1 MIHEKGVASL
11 ITPNKWLSISYGK
24 SLRQFSRSFVYKI
37 VDYSSFR
44 AFEQTGVFPVVVF
57 MSNCPSSSIHIERYS
72 ENHNLISDQK
82 LPMNI
87 TSKFEK
93 WGVFL
98 SENIDLVVGMTERG
112 KRLSEYCHVE
122 EAFTV
127 SEAYELSEYLREFN
141 SSERDVFKFVNTGTI
156 DPFISLW
163 GVKKTTYL
171 KTKYNRPV
179 VDREGFRRRFE
190 RRYIQ
195 TTCPKIIISG
205 IRHFEAFPDTDGE
218 WIAGKS
224 TVILRNF
231 RGISIE
237 LMAGILNSHLVS
249 FFLQECFGSLAMDGG
264 INFSPS
270 NVSEIP
276 IPDVSKSKC
285 DDIVE
290 MVNQIIIAKSIDI
303 ASDTS
308 NLENQIDQIV
318 YSLYDLTP
326 EEIAIV
332 EEAENV

>member
-1 MIHEKGVASL
+1 M
-11 ITPNKWLSISYGK
+11 
-24 SLRQFSRSFVYKI
+24 
-37 VDYSSFR
+37 
-44 AFEQTGVFPVVVF
+44 
-57 MSNCPSSSIHIERYS
+57 
-72 ENHNLISDQK
+72 
-82 LPMNI
+82 
-87 TSKFEK
+87 
-93 WGVFL
+93 

-237 LMAGILNSHLVS
+237 LMAGILNSRLVS

-308 NLENQIDQIV
+308 NLENQIDQMV
-318 YSLYDLTP
+318 YSLYGLTP
-326 EEIAIV
+326 AEIAIV
-332 EEAENV
+332 EEAANV